1 MKAEPLRLGFF
12 VPKFT
17 YLWLKNNFMFLIIE
31 YTVTAIVCLISS
43 IVIQRIFIKE
53 KLRGAD
59 YKAITGIKWFGL
71 AIFVWGLGALVNLI
85 SSTVF
90 DYGGTNKL
98 IIYFGVLVSLSN
110 SLFIILSL
118 PSIEHQKKR
127 GILVRLIEKFSYKE
141 FIILYI
147 GVLAMISFVF
157 IAASFGNSDISNN
170 FIWLIDIPISILVAF
185 SLLSELNKAFLSRKM
200 KFMYLPTFA
209 LFLLII
215 VAVSHRIIPQDRVLQ
230 FVDQRFWSIA
240 GSITAISF
248 KFLFILLFSILLYS
262 WKFLSEKE
270 LQQSM
275 VVDLEHKIFEI
286 TQERDKL
293 RIANESHIDTIKNL
307 KVKVNTLESDSRID
321 LSERQKEVL
330 GYLAFYG
337 EEKSYTEIAELMHI
351 SVDGFQTHIHQ
362 IKKLLNISGSGG
374 KDQLISFAKT
384 NNFINYTSLEKNA

>member
-1 MKAEPLRLGFF
+1 
-12 VPKFT
+12 
-17 YLWLKNNFMFLIIE
+17 MFLIIE

-71 AIFVWGLGALVNLI
+71 AIFVWGLGALVSLI
-85 SSTVF
+85 SSVVF
-90 DYGGTNKL
+90 DYEGTNKL

-157 IAASFGNSDISNN
+157 IAASYGNPDISNN

-270 LQQSM
+270 LQQSL
-275 VVDLEHKIFEI
+275 VVDLEYKIFEI

-293 RIANESHIDTIKNL
+293 RIANESHIDTIKSL

-384 NNFINYTSLEKNA
+384 NDFINYTSLEKNA